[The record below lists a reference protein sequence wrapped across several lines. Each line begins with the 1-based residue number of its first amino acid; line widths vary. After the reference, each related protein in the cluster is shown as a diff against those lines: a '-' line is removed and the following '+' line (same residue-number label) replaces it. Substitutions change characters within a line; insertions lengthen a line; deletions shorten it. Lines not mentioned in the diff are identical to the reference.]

1 STDYLSR
8 SVHDAST
15 TMVEGGLAVGSSP
28 VPSSSAS
35 HPDWQLMEALHTTGF
50 EDEDDEEDENA
61 AASMGVMANAP
72 YRRRRRK
79 SKSNSVGLVGD
90 GVADGMRASNA
101 SRQYSRQHSDGE
113 RAAKTTSAVAQ
124 EAFNAGGA
132 LQTVEG

>member
-1 STDYLSR
+1 
-8 SVHDAST
+8 
-15 TMVEGGLAVGSSP
+15 M
-28 VPSSSAS
+28 VPSF
-35 HPDWQLMEALHTTGF
+35 PEA
-50 EDEDDEEDENA
+50 DENA
-61 AASMGVMANAP
+61 AASMGVMANAS

-90 GVADGMRASNA
+90 GVADGMRASDA

-132 LQTVEG
+132 LQTVEGKEEGAVALRVRETGPLLVVCEREGARTHTALVFRC